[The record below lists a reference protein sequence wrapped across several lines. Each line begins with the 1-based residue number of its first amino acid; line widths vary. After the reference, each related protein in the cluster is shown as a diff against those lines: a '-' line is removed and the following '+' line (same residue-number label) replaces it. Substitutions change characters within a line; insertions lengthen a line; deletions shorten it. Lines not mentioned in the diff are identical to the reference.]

1 MNSINALDAK
11 LAGRTALVTG
21 ASRGI
26 GRAIAQRLAA
36 DGARVAVHYASNE
49 GAAKETVAAIEAAGG
64 SAFAIR
70 AELGVPGDAE
80 ALWRAFDEHADGVD
94 VLVNNAGIAGP
105 GLIHEVSEADYDKV
119 FAVNA
124 KAPFFIIKQGL
135 DRLRDGGR
143 IINVS
148 SGVTK
153 VAFPGM
159 TSYAA
164 SKGAVEVLT
173 LTLAQTLGSRGI
185 TVNAVSPG
193 TIETDIHPWLA
204 DPAARAHAAGFSVFD
219 RVGQP
224 ADVADV
230 VGFLASPD
238 GRWVT
243 GQNIDVSGG
252 SGLGI

>member
-1 MNSINALDAK
+1 
-11 LAGRTALVTG
+11 
-21 ASRGI
+21 
-26 GRAIAQRLAA
+26 
-36 DGARVAVHYASNE
+36 DGV
-49 GAAKETVAAIEAAGG
+49 
-64 SAFAIR
+64 
-70 AELGVPGDAE
+70 E
-80 ALWRAFDEHADGVD
+80 ALQVLRSTAVDVVLMDVRMPKLDGV
-94 VLVNNAGIAGP
+94 
-105 GLIHEVSEADYDKV
+105 ETEADYDKV
-119 FAVNA
+119 FAVNS

-193 TIETDIHPWLA
+193 TIETDIHPWMA
-204 DPAARAHAAGFSVFD
+204 DPAAKAHAAGFSVFN

>member
-1 MNSINALDAK
+1 MGKLD
-11 LAGRTALVTG
+11 GRTALVTG
-21 ASRGI
+21 SSRGI
-26 GRAIAQRLAA
+26 GRSIALALAA
-36 DGARVAVHYASNE
+36 QGARVAVHYAGNE
-49 GAAKETVAAIEAAGG
+49 AAAKETVNTIEAAGG
-64 SAFAIR
+64 QAFAIR
-70 AELGVPGDAE
+70 AELGLPGDAE
-80 ALWRAFDEHADGVD
+80 ALWAAFDEHADGVD
-94 VLVNNAGIAGP
+94 ILVNNAGVAGP
-105 GLIHEVSEADYDKV
+105 GLIDEVSEADYDKV

-124 KAPFFIIKQGL
+124 KAPFFIIQKGL
-135 DRLRDGGR
+135 ARLRDGGR
-143 IINVS
+143 IVNVS

-173 LTLAQTLGSRGI
+173 LTLAQTLGGRGI

-193 TIETDIHPWLA
+193 TIETDIHPWMA
-204 DPAARAHAAGFSVFD
+204 DPAAKAHAAGFSVFD

-224 ADVADV
+224 DDVADV
-230 VGFLASPD
+230 VAFLATD
-238 GRWVT
+238 DARWVT

>member
-1 MNSINALDAK
+1 MSK
-11 LAGRTALVTG
+11 LTGSTALVTG

-26 GRAIAQRLAA
+26 GRAIALRLASE
-36 DGARVAVHYASNE
+36 GARVGVHYASNQA
-49 GAAKETVAAIEAAGG
+49 AAKETVATIEAAGG
-64 SAFAIR
+64 NAFTIH

-80 ALWRAFDEHADGVD
+80 ALWRAFDEHADGLD
-94 VLVNNAGIAGP
+94 ILVNNAGIAGP
-105 GLIHEVSEADYDKV
+105 GLINEVSEADYDKV
-119 FAVNA
+119 FAVNS
-124 KAPFFIIKQGL
+124 KAPFFIIQKGL
-135 DRLRDGGR
+135 ERLRDGGR
-143 IINVS
+143 IINIS

-193 TIETDIHPWLA
+193 TIETDIHPWMA
-204 DPAARAHAAGFSVFD
+204 DPAAKAHAAGFSVFN

-230 VGFLASPD
+230 VSFLASAD
-238 GRWVT
+238 ARWVT

>member
-1 MNSINALDAK
+1 MARLT
-11 LAGRTALVTG
+11 GRTALVTG
-21 ASRGI
+21 GSRGI
-26 GRAIAQRLAA
+26 GRAVVRRLAA
-36 DGARVAVHYASNE
+36 EGARVGVHYASNE
-49 GAAKETVAAIEAAGG
+49 AAAKETVATVEAAGG

-70 AELGVPGDAE
+70 AELGVPGDAD
-80 ALWRAFDEHADGVD
+80 ALWQAFDAHADGLD
-94 VLVNNAGIAGP
+94 ILVNNAGIAGP
-105 GLIHEVSEADYDKV
+105 GLIHEVTEEDYDRV

-124 KAPFFIIKQGL
+124 KAPFFIIQKGL

-143 IINVS
+143 IVNIS

-164 SKGAVEVLT
+164 SKGALEVLT

-193 TIETDIHPWLA
+193 TIETDIHPWMA
-204 DPAARAHAAGFSVFD
+204 DPAAKAHAASFSVFD

-224 ADVADV
+224 DDVADV
-230 VGFLASPD
+230 VAFLASPD
-238 GRWVT
+238 ARWVT
-243 GQNIDVSGG
+243 GQNIDASGG
-252 SGLGI
+252 SGLGL

>member
-1 MNSINALDAK
+1 MSSTALT
-11 LAGRTALVTG
+11 GRTALVTG

-26 GRAIAQRLAA
+26 GRAIALRLAA

-49 GAAKETVAAIEAAGG
+49 AAAKETVDTIEAAGG

-70 AELGVPGDAE
+70 TELGVPGDAE
-80 ALWRAFDEHADGVD
+80 ALWEAFDAHADGVD
-94 VLVNNAGIAGP
+94 ILVNNAGIAGP
-105 GLIHEVSEADYDKV
+105 GTIHEVEEADYDRV

-124 KAPFFIIKQGL
+124 KAPFFIVKHGL
-135 DRLRDGGR
+135 ERLRDGGR
-143 IINVS
+143 IVNVS

-173 LTLAQTLGSRGI
+173 LTLAETLGSRGI

-193 TIETDIHPWLA
+193 TIETDIHPWMA
-204 DPAARAHAAGFSVFD
+204 DPAAKAHAAGFSVFN

-230 VGFLASPD
+230 VGFLASSD

-252 SGLGI
+252 SGLGL

>member
-1 MNSINALDAK
+1 MARSTPLT
-11 LAGRTALVTG
+11 GRTALVTG
-21 ASRGI
+21 GSRGI
-26 GRAIAQRLAA
+26 GRAIALRLAA

-49 GAAKETVAAIEAAGG
+49 AAAKGTVAAIEEAGG

-70 AELGVPGDAE
+70 TELGVPGDAE
-80 ALWRAFDEHADGVD
+80 ALWKSFDEHADGVD
-94 VLVNNAGIAGP
+94 ILVNNAGIAGA
-105 GLIHEVSEADYDKV
+105 GTIDEVEEADYDRV

-124 KAPFFIIKQGL
+124 KAPFFIVKHGL
-135 DRLRDGGR
+135 GRLRDGGR
-143 IINVS
+143 IINIS

-173 LTLAQTLGSRGI
+173 LTLAQTLGARGI

-193 TIETDIHPWLA
+193 TIETDIHPWMA
-204 DPAARAHAAGFSVFD
+204 DPAAKAHAAGFSVFD

-224 ADVADV
+224 GDVADV
-230 VGFLASPD
+230 VGFLASD
-238 GRWVT
+238 DARWVT
-243 GQNIDVSGG
+243 GQNIDASGG
-252 SGLGI
+252 SGLGL